1 MAGLSDPSVHIDDPG
16 LSFETLG
23 VDPETGRVSWGT
35 TVSLAALRVL
45 VCLESVTLRSRA
57 YDNPSLLSIFG
68 LERGPLR

>member
-16 LSFETLG
+16 FDTLG

-68 LERGPLR
+68 LETGPLR